1 MKRIKADR
9 IHKILRYICISCV
22 IIFGFI
28 SIIGSGG
35 GGGGGGDD
43 SSLLPLWVP
52 TDVVVSDIDI
62 DGRNDVLTL
71 AMLQTSMS
79 HKEGHLKV
87 YHQTDQGEFSA
98 PSTNIVGEYPW
109 QLVVSD
115 IDGDTLPD
123 LLVTDPDP
131 RNVWLLLQN
140 PDSNGQFL
148 PQQLI
153 ASGMRAYETA
163 AADFNNDSTSDI
175 AIVDSQVGSNRIV
188 MLYQDPEHQG
198 IFLPAMDYMVPGT
211 GSSNITA
218 GDINGDGLADLLA
231 VINLPSSGWTPNKV
245 LGISLQQ
252 SNGTLGPITTLA
264 PQTGLNVGHLA
275 IADYNDDGANDLFV
289 FFRPSSVDYKAKLTV
304 VLQDSVS
311 GTFAAPV
318 DTSLASIR
326 GIDDA
331 AVADLN
337 GDGRPDFAVAGFYP
351 EGSPSTVKSK
361 LRIFIQSGGGAFS
374 LTGVYDMPISVS
386 RIAAGDIDD
395 DGLNDLVVLGG
406 ENQCMVL
413 IQSHIMIGTFNP
425 PKSL

>member
-28 SIIGSGG
+28 SIIGSGS
-35 GGGGGGDD
+35 GGGGDE
-43 SSLLPLWVP
+43 SSLLPLWVE

-71 AMLQTSMS
+71 AMLQTSVS
-79 HKEGHLKV
+79 HREGHLRV
-87 YHQTDQGEFSA
+87 YRQIDQGGFSA
-98 PSTNIVGEYPW
+98 PSTYIVGEYPW
-109 QLVVSD
+109 QLVASD

-123 LLVTDPDP
+123 LLVTDPEDLGV
-131 RNVWLLLQN
+131 VWLLLQD

-148 PQQLI
+148 PPQQI
-153 ASGMRAYETA
+153 ASGMCAYETA
-163 AADFNNDSTSDI
+163 VADFNNDSTSDI
-175 AIVDSQVGSNRIV
+175 AIVDCHVGSSRIV

-211 GSSNITA
+211 ASSNITA

-231 VINLPSSGWTPNKV
+231 VINLPRSDWTPNKI

-264 PQTGLNVGHLA
+264 PQTGLNVGHLS
-275 IADYNDDGANDLFV
+275 IADYNGDGANDLFV

-318 DTSLASIR
+318 DTSLAGIK

-331 AVADLN
+331 VVADLN
-337 GDGRPDFAVAGFYP
+337 GDGRPDFAVVGFYP
-351 EGSPSTVKSK
+351 EGSPLTVKSK

-386 RIAAGDIDD
+386 RVAAGDIDD

-406 ENQCMVL
+406 ENQAMVL